1 MSDTRSEED
10 RPHLSGPELIE
21 SEHAYALLVEAVED
35 YAIFLLDTDGRV
47 LTWNRGAERIKQ
59 YAPSDIIGKHFS
71 AFYPEEDRE
80 RGLPDQML
88 AAARTEGRVSI
99 EGWRVRQD
107 GSRFWADVVITALHD
122 ESGELFGFA
131 KVTRDLTERRENE
144 ERERRLRAAEN
155 ARRAADDAVRLRDR
169 FLSVAA
175 HELRTPINTL
185 RLSTDL
191 LRRQRATGALD
202 DDALGSALAR
212 IHKAGERLTA
222 LVNELLDVGKLTAGE
237 IPLDLA
243 EIDLGDLVS
252 GIVELYRGIH
262 EARRIEFEAQPGVIV
277 RADASRIEQVVSN
290 LIDNALKYSREPS
303 PVAVSVR
310 PDAAHG
316 DEVMIEVVDQGI
328 GMDPDAVRAMEQP
341 FTRGANTINME
352 GLGLGLFIS
361 HGIVTRHGGRIEM
374 RSQGPDQGTTAAV
387 WLPRDVVG

>member
-1 MSDTRSEED
+1 MSNTRSEED

-35 YAIFLLDTDGRV
+35 YAIFLLDTHGRV

-191 LRRQRATGALD
+191 LLRQRATGMLD
-202 DDALGSALAR
+202 DDALSIALAR
-212 IHKAGERLTA
+212 IHKASERLTT

-237 IPLDLA
+237 IPLDLS

-262 EARRIEFEAQPGVIV
+262 QGRRIDLQAEPGVIV
-277 RADASRIEQVVSN
+277 RADASRLEQVVSN
-290 LIDNALKYSREPS
+290 LIDIALKYSKAPAA
-303 PVAVSVR
+303 VVVSVR
-310 PDAAHG
+310 PDPAH
-316 DEVMIEVVDQGI
+316 DDVLIEVVDQGI
-328 GMDPDAVRAMEQP
+328 GMDPEAVRAMEQP
-341 FTRGANTINME
+341 FTRGANTINIE

-374 RSQGPDQGTTAAV
+374 RSEGPDQGTTAAV
-387 WLPRDVVG
+387 WLPRDVS